1 MHGKRAQ
8 GFMAESGGRAGRP
21 EAYTGAPD
29 EVVVVVV
36 DGAEYVKANTYFLQ
50 SSLDLWLV
58 CVCKFPTPLARP
70 ARACAPCPTV
80 SLS

>member
-1 MHGKRAQ
+1 MHGKRAN
-8 GFMAESGGRAGRP
+8 GFMAESGGRAGGP

-29 EVVVVVV
+29 EVVVN
-36 DGAEYVKANTYFLQ
+36 GAEYGKASTYFLQ

-58 CVCKFPTPLARP
+58 CVCKFPTLLARP
-70 ARACAPCPTV
+70 ASACAPCPTV